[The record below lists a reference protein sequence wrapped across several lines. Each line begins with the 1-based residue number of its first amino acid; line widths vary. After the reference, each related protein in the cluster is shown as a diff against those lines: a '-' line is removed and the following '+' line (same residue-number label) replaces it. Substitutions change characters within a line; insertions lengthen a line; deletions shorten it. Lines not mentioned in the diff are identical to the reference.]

1 MKWLDN
7 LNNIANEKNPGKC
20 PYCGSENTDYRC
32 TVVVP
37 EKRLGHMTVWCND
50 CLRAYHMSRMEIP
63 EGLKTEGDIPEG
75 LKY

>member
-1 MKWLDN
+1 MKWLEN
-7 LNNIANEKNPGKC
+7 LDHIAKETTPGKC
-20 PYCGSENTDYRC
+20 PYCGSENTDYSY

-50 CLRAYHMSRMEIP
+50 CLRAYHVSRMKVP
-63 EGLKTEGDIPEG
+63 EGLKTGGEIPQG

>member
-1 MKWLDN
+1 MKWLEN
-7 LNNIANEKNPGKC
+7 LNNIAKGQGTGKC
-20 PYCGSENTDYRC
+20 PCCGSKNTDYSC

-50 CLRAYHMSRMEIP
+50 CLRAYHVSRMEVP
-63 EGLKTEGDIPEG
+63 EGLKTGGEIPQG

>member
-1 MKWLDN
+1 MKWLEN
-7 LNNIANEKNPGKC
+7 LVNIEKQKEPGKC
-20 PYCGSENTDYRC
+20 PYCGSKNTDYRC
-32 TVVVP
+32 TVVIP

-63 EGLKTEGDIPEG
+63 EGLKIDGEIPDG